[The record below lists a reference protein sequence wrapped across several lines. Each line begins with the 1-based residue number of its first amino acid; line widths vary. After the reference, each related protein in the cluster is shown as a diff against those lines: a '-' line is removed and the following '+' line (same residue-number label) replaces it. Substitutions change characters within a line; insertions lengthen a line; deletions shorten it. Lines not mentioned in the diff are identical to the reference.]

1 MGAERVRISLQLNFR
16 FSGRCRACKAD
27 RHLSA
32 CGDTCQL
39 TPSLIRHRMVIMMV
53 MMVRMVIMMVMM
65 VRMVMLMMVMMVM
78 VIIIVVMVMV
88 LFPPFSTVDLFS

>member
-1 MGAERVRISLQLNFR
+1 MVAERVRISLQLNFG

-39 TPSLIRHRMVIMMV
+39 TPSLIRH
-53 MMVRMVIMMVMM
+53 RMVIMMVMM

>member
-1 MGAERVRISLQLNFR
+1 MDFQAVGAERVRISLQLNFG

-39 TPSLIRHRMVIMMV
+39 TPSLIRH
-53 MMVRMVIMMVMM
+53 RMVIMMVMM